1 MTENPSSGTSDA
13 PAAPA
18 GRMVVDARGSWCPG
32 PLMELVR
39 VIKEEPVGTEFE
51 LLSNDEGSR
60 KDVPMWLEKAGHTL
74 LEVRNETG
82 YDCYVVRKAH
92 E

>member
-1 MTENPSSGTSDA
+1 MTEA
-13 PAAPA
+13 EAAPSTPVTKSP
-18 GRMVVDARGSWCPG
+18 RLVVDARGSWCPG

-51 LLSNDEGSR
+51 LLSSDEGSR
-60 KDVPMWLEKAGHTL
+60 KDVPLWLDKAGHQL
-74 LEVRNETG
+74 VELRPDSG
-82 YDCYVVRKAH
+82 FDRFIIRKLH

>member
-1 MTENPSSGTSDA
+1 MTETESAPPPSPSGR
-13 PAAPA
+13 P
-18 GRMVVDARGSWCPG
+18 RLVVDARGSWCPG

-51 LLSNDEGSR
+51 LLSSDEGSR
-60 KDVPMWLEKAGHTL
+60 KDVPLWLDKAGHQL
-74 LEVRNETG
+74 IEVQSDTG
-82 YDCYVVRKAH
+82 FDRYIVRKLH

>member
-1 MTENPSSGTSDA
+1 MSEAG
-13 PAAPA
+13 AAPA
-18 GRMVVDARGSWCPG
+18 DATSEAGKRMIVDARGSWCPG

-51 LLSNDEGSR
+51 LLSSDEGSR
-60 KDVPMWLEKAGHTL
+60 RDVPMWLEKAKHQL
-74 LEVRNETG
+74 IEVRAESG
-82 YDCYVVRKAH
+82 YDRYVIRKTH

>member
-1 MTENPSSGTSDA
+1 MSGTEATTATPST
-13 PAAPA
+13 PSE
-18 GRMVVDARGSWCPG
+18 GKRMIVDARGSWCPG

-51 LLSNDEGSR
+51 LLSSDEGSR
-60 KDVPMWLEKAGHTL
+60 RDVPLWLEKAGHRLVEMHT
-74 LEVRNETG
+74 ESG
-82 YDCYVVRKAH
+82 YDRYVIRKVH

>member
-1 MTENPSSGTSDA
+1 MNASDA
-13 PAAPA
+13 PFVATGGPSAPQ
-18 GRMVVDARGSWCPG
+18 RLVVDARGSWCPG

-51 LLSNDEGSR
+51 LLSSDEGSR
-60 KDVPMWLEKAGHTL
+60 KDVPMWLEKAGHEL
-74 LEVRNETG
+74 LGMSSEEG
-82 YDCYVVRKAH
+82 YDRYTIRKVH

>member
-1 MTENPSSGTSDA
+1 MTETPPADTNPASPDR
-13 PAAPA
+13 PA
-18 GRMVVDARGSWCPG
+18 RMVVDARGSWCPG

-51 LLSNDEGSR
+51 LLSSDEGSR
-60 KDVPMWLEKAGHTL
+60 KDVPMWLSKAGHTL
-74 LEVRNETG
+74 LEVQNETG
-82 YDCYVVRKAH
+82 YDRYVIRKAH

>member
-1 MTENPSSGTSDA
+1 MSETANAPPTSSAPPS
-13 PAAPA
+13 
-18 GRMVVDARGSWCPG
+18 RMIVDARGSWCPG

-60 KDVPMWLEKAGHTL
+60 KDVPMWLEKAGHQL
-74 LEVRNETG
+74 VEVRSETG
-82 YDCYVVRKAH
+82 YDRYIVRKSH

>member
-1 MTENPSSGTSDA
+1 MSEAVTDE
-13 PAAPA
+13 AAG
-18 GRMVVDARGSWCPG
+18 GRRTVVDARGSWCPG

-39 VIKEEPVGTEFE
+39 VIREEPVGTEFD

-60 KDVPMWLEKAGHTL
+60 KDVPMWLEKAGHEL
-74 LEVRNETG
+74 VRMTSQDG
-82 YDCYVVRKAH
+82 YDRYVIRKKH